1 MSLTRRSVRRQTVRR
16 LWRRKG
22 GMKLRFARWWPLDE
36 WTTEHDREFQR
47 GLTVEVRRVNK

>member
-1 MSLTRRSVRRQTVRR
+1 MSPTRRSVRRQTVRR

-47 GLTVEVRRVNK
+47 GLTVEVRRVSK